1 MVALKQSG
9 TLTHRAGQWQQ
20 WQRRWQGGAQG
31 RSPRSTSDSGIF
43 AFTGLT
49 VRLPGSARNERASLF
64 HHLGL
69 GRRAL
74 SLRIRGRLF
83 ESYRSAMCRSVQN
96 RTCGLVRTP
105 HMHRMAVWAQ
115 RLLSVHVSGHPLAH
129 IAVSIAASASFI
141 VSSASVSDMTARA
154 NTYTTG
160 VERAESK
167 AFLAAHASCADCG
180 EAATVVDHNTR
191 HTEGDATIFWDKSR
205 RVARCKRDHDRKS
218 ATRDGGFGRGRRQE
232 TPRPSTQ
239 DDATSWG
246 WRPRR

>member
-1 MVALKQSG
+1 MYRVA
-9 TLTHRAGQWQQ
+9 H
-20 WQRRWQGGAQG
+20 
-31 RSPRSTSDSGIF
+31 
-43 AFTGLT
+43 
-49 VRLPGSARNERASLF
+49 LPK
-64 HHLGL
+64 
-69 GRRAL
+69 
-74 SLRIRGRLF
+74 
-83 ESYRSAMCRSVQN
+83 
-96 RTCGLVRTP
+96 
-105 HMHRMAVWAQ
+105 
-115 RLLSVHVSGHPLAH
+115 

-218 ATRDGGFGRGRRQE
+218 ATLDGRFGFGRRQE
-232 TPRPSTQ
+232 TARPSTQ
-239 DDATSWG
+239 DDASHADDTTPLRNSRVARFVQALLLDVLDVSG
-246 WRPRR
+246 PPAL